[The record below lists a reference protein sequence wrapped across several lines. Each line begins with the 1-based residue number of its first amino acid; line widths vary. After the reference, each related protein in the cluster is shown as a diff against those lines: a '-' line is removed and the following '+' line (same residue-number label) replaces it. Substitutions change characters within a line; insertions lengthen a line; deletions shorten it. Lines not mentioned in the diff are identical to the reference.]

1 MSLLLKPDITVN
13 DIKIGM
19 DANSSEDVARDL
31 AEIGRNIPIVSVG
44 DYVLNI
50 GDLKSLRLQVALNC
64 LPSFTMTITD
74 TNYQVREVLKRQIDK
89 CVIFIGYKEWY
100 IKFNGII
107 TTIQS
112 DPGDEDIELT
122 GILFN
127 DKLYQ
132 TEQKSYRDL
141 SPSDVFLDI
150 CKKTKMGLFTF
161 DNLLLNKKIDYC
173 LNTEVRFID
182 YIDNIIQTYTDN
194 IYAYDLFYHLHVG
207 NIESIRKQ
215 KFDQYTVKPTGE
227 KISPQDIIFTSHSRP
242 REEDQIKDQY
252 KLPIEFYTLNSNFT
266 KTFLSNASEY
276 KVGIP
281 GIDSGKIIPSD
292 VNIGYG
298 NIGTNTF
305 SGFKEHKN
313 PFYSNIIN
321 KSLGGNVISISLKQL
336 MFEISPFSVVGFEA
350 YLPETGD
357 KKYRLDE
364 EHSGKKVV
372 IGFRIEYE
380 KSMTNGKNYIHQTID
395 LI

>member
-161 DNLLLNKKIDYC
+161 DNLLLNKKR
-173 LNTEVRFID
+173 L
-182 YIDNIIQTYTDN
+182 
-194 IYAYDLFYHLHVG
+194 
-207 NIESIRKQ
+207 
-215 KFDQYTVKPTGE
+215 
-227 KISPQDIIFTSHSRP
+227 
-242 REEDQIKDQY
+242 
-252 KLPIEFYTLNSNFT
+252 
-266 KTFLSNASEY
+266 
-276 KVGIP
+276 
-281 GIDSGKIIPSD
+281 
-292 VNIGYG
+292 
-298 NIGTNTF
+298 
-305 SGFKEHKN
+305 
-313 PFYSNIIN
+313 
-321 KSLGGNVISISLKQL
+321 ISLFL
-336 MFEISPFSVVGFEA
+336 F
-350 YLPETGD
+350 
-357 KKYRLDE
+357 
-364 EHSGKKVV
+364 
-372 IGFRIEYE
+372 
-380 KSMTNGKNYIHQTID
+380 N
-395 LI
+395 